1 MFCNFVSKTSFWN
14 AIPLESTSSVGPE
27 TIFQSVFPTIW
38 FWRNLD
44 FRNFYTIDHGSKRST
59 LSLTLKKRGRRWGSS
74 SSSSSWVKSLC
85 NKVLFRRSR
94 RSYRA
99 NQSRYDQL
107 LAQHGLLPTP
117 TLSLKSQRSYRP
129 ASWLLP
135 QVVDLWTKNLWDPG
149 SNALGAL
156 LLGLL
161 HHSLWHCLGAR
172 GECPYFKAGQQMLLF
187 RWNLVLEWES
197 SGFGS
202 AK

>member
-1 MFCNFVSKTSFWN
+1 MSISKW
-14 AIPLESTSSVGPE
+14 
-27 TIFQSVFPTIW
+27 VFLIAFSIILGKSRLW
-38 FWRNLD
+38 
-44 FRNFYTIDHGSKRST
+44 NFYTIDHGSTRST
-59 LSLTLKKRGRRWGSS
+59 LSLTLKKRERRWG
-74 SSSSSWVKSLC
+74 SSSSWVKSLC

-107 LAQHGLLPTP
+107 LAQHGLLLPP

-161 HHSLWHCLGAR
+161 HHSLWHCGTA
-172 GECPYFKAGQQMLLF
+172 
-187 RWNLVLEWES
+187 
-197 SGFGS
+197 
-202 AK
+202 